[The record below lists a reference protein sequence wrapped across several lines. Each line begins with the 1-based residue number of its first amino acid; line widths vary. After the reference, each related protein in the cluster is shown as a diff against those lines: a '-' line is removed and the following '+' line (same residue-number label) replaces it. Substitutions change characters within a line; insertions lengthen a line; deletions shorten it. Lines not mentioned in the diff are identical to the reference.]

1 MSMWTALFKRV
12 DSKPC
17 VLCGEEHLAEDCK
30 NCGWMPNG
38 DYGNLKT
45 GQVLSSTRGLDAEFL
60 KDVDELEQWLG
71 RK

>member
-1 MSMWTALFKRV
+1 
-12 DSKPC
+12 
-17 VLCGEEHLAEDCK
+17 
-30 NCGWMPNG
+30 MPNG